1 MILSPPS
8 TCHCVY
14 PSVCFSLHSE
24 SFVRLWAP
32 GCGCYGCF
40 GTELDL
46 CWAAASV
53 CSHHAHR
60 TKVRTV
66 TWSSLCVFVRTAVSF
81 SLIMSTCY
89 SVIQLSLIDVAVFC
103 SEPRRS
109 RGFAAQ
115 LYCLCPFVQPHNI
128 NCSPLPPLVKPAE
141 TSGTSW
147 CSARALMPAGDDRSM
162 SALWNT
168 FRLASLSP
176 TTREENWPFISSAHW
191 AHAPPCCSPGT
202 QKNTPLQTPT
212 DEL

>member
-1 MILSPPS
+1 MVALAQNWTSVGPQHQCVLTMLTEPRLERWREAL
-8 TCHCVY
+8 CVY
-14 PSVCFSLHSE
+14 V
-24 SFVRLWAP
+24 
-32 GCGCYGCF
+32 
-40 GTELDL
+40 
-46 CWAAASV
+46 
-53 CSHHAHR
+53 
-60 TKVRTV
+60 
-66 TWSSLCVFVRTAVSF
+66 CVFVRTAVSF

-128 NCSPLPPLVKPAE
+128 NRSPLPPLVKPAE